1 MKKLQLKKPD
11 IKGKIR
17 KIKNL
22 KKEDVIAYWKGRHER
37 RERILEARRNS
48 AFAKKMQPVYAFMNR
63 FSLIFHALLACII
76 NFVIEAISRHSVVA
90 AWDYMTG
97 TPLVFLYNAFM
108 IFVTFSI
115 VYLFKRRIFVR
126 MIIGAIWVILGIANG
141 YILLKRVTPFNAQDL
156 KIAGDGI
163 ALINNYCNGFEVVV
177 IAVGAVALLIW
188 LISMWRRGGQY
199 AGKIHHI
206 AALIG
211 IIVCG
216 VLYTFVTNIAID
228 KRVVSTYFGNIAFA
242 YEDYGLPYCFSA
254 SLFNTG
260 ISEPNGYT
268 KKAMAKIDKDGE
280 LNQTA
285 TSRSSDELPNIIVV
299 QLESYFDVANA
310 EFFTT
315 SEDACPNLH
324 NLYQNYSNGYFK
336 VPSVGAGT
344 ANTEFEV
351 LTGMNLRYFGPGE
364 YPYKT
369 YSKKHPTESAAT
381 ALASLGYGTH
391 ALHDNTGNFYSR
403 ANVFNNMGFDT
414 FTSKEFMNVLQTTE
428 NGWAK
433 DEILTHHIMEAM
445 DTTKQEDFVFTVSVQ
460 GHGNYPE
467 TQVIENP
474 KIKVEG
480 IEDEALKNK
489 WEYYVNQVY
498 EMDQFV
504 GDLIK
509 AVEERNE
516 PSVVVFYGDHLP
528 TMGLKAEDLKSRYL
542 YNTNYVIW
550 DNIGLQ
556 KDDKNIPAY
565 QLMSEVLNRLDIHSG
580 TVFNYH
586 QQRKGTKNYLSDL
599 ELLQYDILYGKQY
612 VYNGKAPITEG
623 HMVMGIRNVSLSSI
637 VPQLNSGYSLYGENF
652 TKYSRVYVNGEKLD
666 VKAPIDAMHQG
677 MAYCP
682 EDRKVEGIIADLSVR
697 ENMILA
703 LQAKRGMFKLMSR
716 KEQEELTDKYI
727 KMLQVKTASR
737 ETPIKSL
744 SGGNQ
749 QKVILGRWLMTEPDF
764 LILDEPTRGIDVGT
778 KTEIQKLVVKLANEG
793 MSVVFISSEVEEM
806 LRTVTHMGILRDG
819 EKVGELEESE
829 LSQENVMKAIA
840 GGDK

>member
-97 TPLVFLYNAFM
+97 TPMVFLYNAFM

-381 ALASLGYGTH
+381 ALAALGYGTH
-391 ALHDNTGNFYSR
+391 ALHDNAGNFYSR

-509 AVEERNE
+509 AEEERNE

-652 TKYSRVYVNGEKLD
+652 TKYSRVYVNGEKQKSSFLNNTRINLSETELKDGD
-666 VKAPIDAMHQG
+666 VIQVGQVGSSDTIFRMSDKYTYQNG
-677 MAYCP
+677 QLV
-682 EDRKVEGIIADLSVR
+682 KQEGTA
-697 ENMILA
+697 
-703 LQAKRGMFKLMSR
+703 
-716 KEQEELTDKYI
+716 TDK
-727 KMLQVKTASR
+727 S
-737 ETPIKSL
+737 KSWVD
-744 SGGNQ
+744 Q
-749 QKVILGRWLMTEPDF
+749 DY
-764 LILDEPTRGIDVGT
+764 DV
-778 KTEIQKLVVKLANEG
+778 N
-793 MSVVFISSEVEEM
+793 
-806 LRTVTHMGILRDG
+806 
-819 EKVGELEESE
+819 
-829 LSQENVMKAIA
+829 
-840 GGDK
+840 

>member
-126 MIIGAIWVILGIANG
+126 MIIGAVWVILGIANG

-433 DEILTHHIMEAM
+433 DEILTQHIMEAM
-445 DTTKQEDFVFTVSVQ
+445 NTTKQEDFVFTVSVQ

-652 TKYSRVYVNGEKLD
+652 TKYSRVYVNGEKQKSSFLNNTRINLSETELKDGD
-666 VKAPIDAMHQG
+666 VIQVGQVGSSDTIFRMSDKYTYQNG
-677 MAYCP
+677 QLV
-682 EDRKVEGIIADLSVR
+682 KQEGTA
-697 ENMILA
+697 
-703 LQAKRGMFKLMSR
+703 
-716 KEQEELTDKYI
+716 TDK
-727 KMLQVKTASR
+727 S
-737 ETPIKSL
+737 KSWVD
-744 SGGNQ
+744 Q
-749 QKVILGRWLMTEPDF
+749 DY
-764 LILDEPTRGIDVGT
+764 DV
-778 KTEIQKLVVKLANEG
+778 N
-793 MSVVFISSEVEEM
+793 
-806 LRTVTHMGILRDG
+806 
-819 EKVGELEESE
+819 
-829 LSQENVMKAIA
+829 
-840 GGDK
+840 

>member
-177 IAVGAVALLIW
+177 IAVGAVAL
-188 LISMWRRGGQY
+188 
-199 AGKIHHI
+199 
-206 AALIG
+206 LIG

-652 TKYSRVYVNGEKLD
+652 TKYSRVYVNGEKQKSSFLNNTRINLSETELKDGD
-666 VKAPIDAMHQG
+666 VIQVGQVGSSDTIFRMSDKYTYQNG
-677 MAYCP
+677 QLV
-682 EDRKVEGIIADLSVR
+682 KQEGTA
-697 ENMILA
+697 
-703 LQAKRGMFKLMSR
+703 
-716 KEQEELTDKYI
+716 TDK
-727 KMLQVKTASR
+727 S
-737 ETPIKSL
+737 KSWVD
-744 SGGNQ
+744 Q
-749 QKVILGRWLMTEPDF
+749 DY
-764 LILDEPTRGIDVGT
+764 DV
-778 KTEIQKLVVKLANEG
+778 N
-793 MSVVFISSEVEEM
+793 
-806 LRTVTHMGILRDG
+806 
-819 EKVGELEESE
+819 
-829 LSQENVMKAIA
+829 
-840 GGDK
+840 

>member
-126 MIIGAIWVILGIANG
+126 MIIGAIWMILGIANG

-285 TSRSSDELPNIIVV
+285 ASRSSDELPNIIVV

-433 DEILTHHIMEAM
+433 DEILTQHIMEAM

-556 KDDKNIPAY
+556 KHDKNIPAY

-652 TKYSRVYVNGEKLD
+652 TKYSRVYVNGEKQKSSFLNNTRINLSETELKDGD
-666 VKAPIDAMHQG
+666 VIQVGQVGSSDTIFRMSDKYTYQNG
-677 MAYCP
+677 QLV
-682 EDRKVEGIIADLSVR
+682 KQEGTA
-697 ENMILA
+697 
-703 LQAKRGMFKLMSR
+703 
-716 KEQEELTDKYI
+716 TDK
-727 KMLQVKTASR
+727 S
-737 ETPIKSL
+737 KSWVD
-744 SGGNQ
+744 Q
-749 QKVILGRWLMTEPDF
+749 DY
-764 LILDEPTRGIDVGT
+764 DV
-778 KTEIQKLVVKLANEG
+778 N
-793 MSVVFISSEVEEM
+793 
-806 LRTVTHMGILRDG
+806 
-819 EKVGELEESE
+819 
-829 LSQENVMKAIA
+829 
-840 GGDK
+840 

>member
-556 KDDKNIPAY
+556 KHDKNIPAY

-623 HMVMGIRNVSLSSI
+623 HMVMGIRNVLLSSI

-652 TKYSRVYVNGEKLD
+652 TKYSRVYVNGEKQKSSFLNNTRINLSETELKDGD
-666 VKAPIDAMHQG
+666 VIQVGQVGSSDTIFRMSDKYTYQNG
-677 MAYCP
+677 QLV
-682 EDRKVEGIIADLSVR
+682 KQEGTA
-697 ENMILA
+697 
-703 LQAKRGMFKLMSR
+703 
-716 KEQEELTDKYI
+716 TDK
-727 KMLQVKTASR
+727 S
-737 ETPIKSL
+737 KSWVD
-744 SGGNQ
+744 Q
-749 QKVILGRWLMTEPDF
+749 DY
-764 LILDEPTRGIDVGT
+764 DV
-778 KTEIQKLVVKLANEG
+778 N
-793 MSVVFISSEVEEM
+793 
-806 LRTVTHMGILRDG
+806 
-819 EKVGELEESE
+819 
-829 LSQENVMKAIA
+829 
-840 GGDK
+840 

>member
-97 TPLVFLYNAFM
+97 TPMVFLYNAFM

-285 TSRSSDELPNIIVV
+285 TSRSSDELPNTIVV

-556 KDDKNIPAY
+556 KHDKNIPAY

-652 TKYSRVYVNGEKLD
+652 TKYSRVYVNGEKQKSSFLNNTRINLSETELKDGD
-666 VKAPIDAMHQG
+666 VIQVGQVGSSDTIFRMSDKYTYQNG
-677 MAYCP
+677 QLV
-682 EDRKVEGIIADLSVR
+682 KQEGTA
-697 ENMILA
+697 
-703 LQAKRGMFKLMSR
+703 
-716 KEQEELTDKYI
+716 TDK
-727 KMLQVKTASR
+727 S
-737 ETPIKSL
+737 KSWVD
-744 SGGNQ
+744 Q
-749 QKVILGRWLMTEPDF
+749 DY
-764 LILDEPTRGIDVGT
+764 DV
-778 KTEIQKLVVKLANEG
+778 N
-793 MSVVFISSEVEEM
+793 
-806 LRTVTHMGILRDG
+806 
-819 EKVGELEESE
+819 
-829 LSQENVMKAIA
+829 
-840 GGDK
+840 

>member
-22 KKEDVIAYWKGRHER
+22 KKEDVIVYWKGRHER

-285 TSRSSDELPNIIVV
+285 ASRSSDELPNIIVV

-556 KDDKNIPAY
+556 KHDKNIPAY

-652 TKYSRVYVNGEKLD
+652 TKYSRVYVNGEKQKSSFLNNTRINLSETELKDGD
-666 VKAPIDAMHQG
+666 VIQVGQVGSSDTIFRMSDKYTYQNG
-677 MAYCP
+677 QLV
-682 EDRKVEGIIADLSVR
+682 KQEGTA
-697 ENMILA
+697 
-703 LQAKRGMFKLMSR
+703 
-716 KEQEELTDKYI
+716 TDK
-727 KMLQVKTASR
+727 S
-737 ETPIKSL
+737 KSWVD
-744 SGGNQ
+744 Q
-749 QKVILGRWLMTEPDF
+749 DY
-764 LILDEPTRGIDVGT
+764 DV
-778 KTEIQKLVVKLANEG
+778 N
-793 MSVVFISSEVEEM
+793 
-806 LRTVTHMGILRDG
+806 
-819 EKVGELEESE
+819 
-829 LSQENVMKAIA
+829 
-840 GGDK
+840 

>member
-315 SEDACPNLH
+315 SEDVCPNLH

-428 NGWAK
+428 TGWAK
-433 DEILTHHIMEAM
+433 DEILTQHIMEAM

-652 TKYSRVYVNGEKLD
+652 TKYSRVYVNGEKQKSSFLNNTRINLSETELKDGD
-666 VKAPIDAMHQG
+666 VIQVGQVGSSDTIFRMSDKYTYQNG
-677 MAYCP
+677 QLV
-682 EDRKVEGIIADLSVR
+682 KQEGTA
-697 ENMILA
+697 
-703 LQAKRGMFKLMSR
+703 
-716 KEQEELTDKYI
+716 TDK
-727 KMLQVKTASR
+727 S
-737 ETPIKSL
+737 KSWVD
-744 SGGNQ
+744 Q
-749 QKVILGRWLMTEPDF
+749 DY
-764 LILDEPTRGIDVGT
+764 DV
-778 KTEIQKLVVKLANEG
+778 N
-793 MSVVFISSEVEEM
+793 
-806 LRTVTHMGILRDG
+806 
-819 EKVGELEESE
+819 
-829 LSQENVMKAIA
+829 
-840 GGDK
+840 

>member
-97 TPLVFLYNAFM
+97 TPMVFLYNAFM

-556 KDDKNIPAY
+556 KHDKNIPAY

-652 TKYSRVYVNGEKLD
+652 TKYSCVYVNGEKQKSSFLNNTRINLSETELKDGD
-666 VKAPIDAMHQG
+666 VIQVGQVGSSDTIFRMSDKYTYQNG
-677 MAYCP
+677 QLV
-682 EDRKVEGIIADLSVR
+682 KQEGTA
-697 ENMILA
+697 
-703 LQAKRGMFKLMSR
+703 
-716 KEQEELTDKYI
+716 TDK
-727 KMLQVKTASR
+727 S
-737 ETPIKSL
+737 KSWVD
-744 SGGNQ
+744 Q
-749 QKVILGRWLMTEPDF
+749 DY
-764 LILDEPTRGIDVGT
+764 DV
-778 KTEIQKLVVKLANEG
+778 N
-793 MSVVFISSEVEEM
+793 
-806 LRTVTHMGILRDG
+806 
-819 EKVGELEESE
+819 
-829 LSQENVMKAIA
+829 
-840 GGDK
+840 

>member
-285 TSRSSDELPNIIVV
+285 ASRSSDELPNIIVV

-381 ALASLGYGTH
+381 ALAALGYGTH

-433 DEILTHHIMEAM
+433 DEILTQHIMEAM

-474 KIKVEG
+474 KIQVEG

-652 TKYSRVYVNGEKLD
+652 TKYSRVYVNGEKQKSSFLNNTRINLSETELKDGD
-666 VKAPIDAMHQG
+666 VIQVGQVGSSDTIFRMSDKYTYQNG
-677 MAYCP
+677 QLV
-682 EDRKVEGIIADLSVR
+682 KQEGTA
-697 ENMILA
+697 
-703 LQAKRGMFKLMSR
+703 
-716 KEQEELTDKYI
+716 TDK
-727 KMLQVKTASR
+727 S
-737 ETPIKSL
+737 KSWVD
-744 SGGNQ
+744 Q
-749 QKVILGRWLMTEPDF
+749 DY
-764 LILDEPTRGIDVGT
+764 DV
-778 KTEIQKLVVKLANEG
+778 N
-793 MSVVFISSEVEEM
+793 
-806 LRTVTHMGILRDG
+806 
-819 EKVGELEESE
+819 
-829 LSQENVMKAIA
+829 
-840 GGDK
+840 

>member
-163 ALINNYCNGFEVVV
+163 AMINNYCNGFEVVV

-652 TKYSRVYVNGEKLD
+652 TKYSRVYVNGEKQKSSFLNNTRINLSETELKDGD
-666 VKAPIDAMHQG
+666 VIQVGQVGSSDTIFRMSDKYTYQNG
-677 MAYCP
+677 QLV
-682 EDRKVEGIIADLSVR
+682 KQEGTA
-697 ENMILA
+697 
-703 LQAKRGMFKLMSR
+703 
-716 KEQEELTDKYI
+716 TDK
-727 KMLQVKTASR
+727 S
-737 ETPIKSL
+737 KSWVD
-744 SGGNQ
+744 Q
-749 QKVILGRWLMTEPDF
+749 DY
-764 LILDEPTRGIDVGT
+764 DV
-778 KTEIQKLVVKLANEG
+778 N
-793 MSVVFISSEVEEM
+793 
-806 LRTVTHMGILRDG
+806 
-819 EKVGELEESE
+819 
-829 LSQENVMKAIA
+829 
-840 GGDK
+840 

>member
-126 MIIGAIWVILGIANG
+126 MIISAIWVILGIANG

-280 LNQTA
+280 LNQMA

-433 DEILTHHIMEAM
+433 DEILTQHIMEAM

-556 KDDKNIPAY
+556 KHDKNIPAY

-652 TKYSRVYVNGEKLD
+652 TKYSRVYVNGEKQKSSFLNNTRINLSETELKDGD
-666 VKAPIDAMHQG
+666 VIQVGQVGSSDTIFRMSDKYTYQNG
-677 MAYCP
+677 QLV
-682 EDRKVEGIIADLSVR
+682 KQEGTA
-697 ENMILA
+697 
-703 LQAKRGMFKLMSR
+703 
-716 KEQEELTDKYI
+716 TDK
-727 KMLQVKTASR
+727 S
-737 ETPIKSL
+737 KSWVD
-744 SGGNQ
+744 Q
-749 QKVILGRWLMTEPDF
+749 DY
-764 LILDEPTRGIDVGT
+764 DV
-778 KTEIQKLVVKLANEG
+778 N
-793 MSVVFISSEVEEM
+793 
-806 LRTVTHMGILRDG
+806 
-819 EKVGELEESE
+819 
-829 LSQENVMKAIA
+829 
-840 GGDK
+840 

>member
-97 TPLVFLYNAFM
+97 TPMVFLYNAFM

-467 TQVIENP
+467 TQVIGNP

-556 KDDKNIPAY
+556 KHDKNIPAY

-652 TKYSRVYVNGEKLD
+652 TKYSRVYVNGEKQKSSFLNNTRINLSETELKDGD
-666 VKAPIDAMHQG
+666 VIQVGQVGSSDTIFRMSDKYTYQNG
-677 MAYCP
+677 QLV
-682 EDRKVEGIIADLSVR
+682 KQEGTA
-697 ENMILA
+697 
-703 LQAKRGMFKLMSR
+703 
-716 KEQEELTDKYI
+716 TDK
-727 KMLQVKTASR
+727 S
-737 ETPIKSL
+737 KSWVD
-744 SGGNQ
+744 Q
-749 QKVILGRWLMTEPDF
+749 DY
-764 LILDEPTRGIDVGT
+764 DV
-778 KTEIQKLVVKLANEG
+778 N
-793 MSVVFISSEVEEM
+793 
-806 LRTVTHMGILRDG
+806 
-819 EKVGELEESE
+819 
-829 LSQENVMKAIA
+829 
-840 GGDK
+840 

>member
-97 TPLVFLYNAFM
+97 IPLVFLYNAFM

-556 KDDKNIPAY
+556 KHDKNIPAY

-652 TKYSRVYVNGEKLD
+652 TKYSRVYVNGEKQKSSFLNNTRINLSETELKDGD
-666 VKAPIDAMHQG
+666 VIQVGQVGSSDTIFRMSDKYTYQNG
-677 MAYCP
+677 QLV
-682 EDRKVEGIIADLSVR
+682 KQEGTA
-697 ENMILA
+697 
-703 LQAKRGMFKLMSR
+703 
-716 KEQEELTDKYI
+716 TDK
-727 KMLQVKTASR
+727 S
-737 ETPIKSL
+737 KSWVD
-744 SGGNQ
+744 Q
-749 QKVILGRWLMTEPDF
+749 DY
-764 LILDEPTRGIDVGT
+764 DV
-778 KTEIQKLVVKLANEG
+778 N
-793 MSVVFISSEVEEM
+793 
-806 LRTVTHMGILRDG
+806 
-819 EKVGELEESE
+819 
-829 LSQENVMKAIA
+829 
-840 GGDK
+840 

>member
-433 DEILTHHIMEAM
+433 DEILTQHIMEAM

-599 ELLQYDILYGKQY
+599 ELLQYYILYGKQY

-652 TKYSRVYVNGEKLD
+652 TKYSRVYVNGEKQKSSFLNNTRINLSETELKDGD
-666 VKAPIDAMHQG
+666 VIQVGQVGSSDTIFRMSDKYTYQNG
-677 MAYCP
+677 QLV
-682 EDRKVEGIIADLSVR
+682 KQEGTA
-697 ENMILA
+697 
-703 LQAKRGMFKLMSR
+703 
-716 KEQEELTDKYI
+716 TDK
-727 KMLQVKTASR
+727 S
-737 ETPIKSL
+737 KSWVD
-744 SGGNQ
+744 Q
-749 QKVILGRWLMTEPDF
+749 DY
-764 LILDEPTRGIDVGT
+764 DV
-778 KTEIQKLVVKLANEG
+778 N
-793 MSVVFISSEVEEM
+793 
-806 LRTVTHMGILRDG
+806 
-819 EKVGELEESE
+819 
-829 LSQENVMKAIA
+829 
-840 GGDK
+840 

>member
-428 NGWAK
+428 NGWVK

-652 TKYSRVYVNGEKLD
+652 TKYSRVYVNGEKQKSSFLNNTRINLSETELKDGD
-666 VKAPIDAMHQG
+666 VIQVGQVGSSDTIFRMSDKYTYQNG
-677 MAYCP
+677 QLV
-682 EDRKVEGIIADLSVR
+682 KQEGTA
-697 ENMILA
+697 
-703 LQAKRGMFKLMSR
+703 
-716 KEQEELTDKYI
+716 TDK
-727 KMLQVKTASR
+727 S
-737 ETPIKSL
+737 KSWVD
-744 SGGNQ
+744 Q
-749 QKVILGRWLMTEPDF
+749 DY
-764 LILDEPTRGIDVGT
+764 DV
-778 KTEIQKLVVKLANEG
+778 N
-793 MSVVFISSEVEEM
+793 
-806 LRTVTHMGILRDG
+806 
-819 EKVGELEESE
+819 
-829 LSQENVMKAIA
+829 
-840 GGDK
+840 

>member
-97 TPLVFLYNAFM
+97 TPMVFLYNAFM

-206 AALIG
+206 AALSG

-285 TSRSSDELPNIIVV
+285 TSRSSDKLPNIIVV

-433 DEILTHHIMEAM
+433 DEILTQHIMEAM

-652 TKYSRVYVNGEKLD
+652 TKYSRVYVNGEKQKSSFLNNTRINLSETELKDGD
-666 VKAPIDAMHQG
+666 VIQVGQVGSSDTIFRMSDKYTYQNG
-677 MAYCP
+677 QLV
-682 EDRKVEGIIADLSVR
+682 KQEGTA
-697 ENMILA
+697 
-703 LQAKRGMFKLMSR
+703 
-716 KEQEELTDKYI
+716 TDK
-727 KMLQVKTASR
+727 S
-737 ETPIKSL
+737 KSWVD
-744 SGGNQ
+744 Q
-749 QKVILGRWLMTEPDF
+749 DY
-764 LILDEPTRGIDVGT
+764 DV
-778 KTEIQKLVVKLANEG
+778 N
-793 MSVVFISSEVEEM
+793 
-806 LRTVTHMGILRDG
+806 
-819 EKVGELEESE
+819 
-829 LSQENVMKAIA
+829 
-840 GGDK
+840 

>member
-90 AWDYMTG
+90 AWDYMTE
-97 TPLVFLYNAFM
+97 TPMVFLYNAFM

-556 KDDKNIPAY
+556 KHDKNIPAY

-652 TKYSRVYVNGEKLD
+652 TKYSRVYVNGEKQKSSFLNNTRINLSETELKDGD
-666 VKAPIDAMHQG
+666 VIQVGQVGSSDTIFRMSDKYTYQNG
-677 MAYCP
+677 QLV
-682 EDRKVEGIIADLSVR
+682 KQEGTA
-697 ENMILA
+697 
-703 LQAKRGMFKLMSR
+703 
-716 KEQEELTDKYI
+716 TDK
-727 KMLQVKTASR
+727 S
-737 ETPIKSL
+737 KSWVD
-744 SGGNQ
+744 Q
-749 QKVILGRWLMTEPDF
+749 DY
-764 LILDEPTRGIDVGT
+764 DV
-778 KTEIQKLVVKLANEG
+778 N
-793 MSVVFISSEVEEM
+793 
-806 LRTVTHMGILRDG
+806 
-819 EKVGELEESE
+819 
-829 LSQENVMKAIA
+829 
-840 GGDK
+840 

>member
-97 TPLVFLYNAFM
+97 TPMVFLYNAFM

-188 LISMWRRGGQY
+188 LISIWRRGGQY

-556 KDDKNIPAY
+556 KHDKNIPAY

-652 TKYSRVYVNGEKLD
+652 TKYSRVYVNGEKQKSSFLNNTRINLSETELKDGD
-666 VKAPIDAMHQG
+666 VIQVGQVGSSDTIFRMSDKYTYQNG
-677 MAYCP
+677 QLV
-682 EDRKVEGIIADLSVR
+682 KQEGTA
-697 ENMILA
+697 
-703 LQAKRGMFKLMSR
+703 
-716 KEQEELTDKYI
+716 TDK
-727 KMLQVKTASR
+727 S
-737 ETPIKSL
+737 KSWVD
-744 SGGNQ
+744 Q
-749 QKVILGRWLMTEPDF
+749 DY
-764 LILDEPTRGIDVGT
+764 DV
-778 KTEIQKLVVKLANEG
+778 N
-793 MSVVFISSEVEEM
+793 
-806 LRTVTHMGILRDG
+806 
-819 EKVGELEESE
+819 
-829 LSQENVMKAIA
+829 
-840 GGDK
+840 

>member
-22 KKEDVIAYWKGRHER
+22 KKEDVIVYWKGRHER

-97 TPLVFLYNAFM
+97 TPMVFLYNAFM

-652 TKYSRVYVNGEKLD
+652 TKYSRVYVNGEKQKSSFLNNTRINLSETELKDGD
-666 VKAPIDAMHQG
+666 VIQVGQVGSSDTIFRMSDKYTYQNG
-677 MAYCP
+677 QLV
-682 EDRKVEGIIADLSVR
+682 KQEGTA
-697 ENMILA
+697 
-703 LQAKRGMFKLMSR
+703 
-716 KEQEELTDKYI
+716 TDK
-727 KMLQVKTASR
+727 S
-737 ETPIKSL
+737 KSWVD
-744 SGGNQ
+744 Q
-749 QKVILGRWLMTEPDF
+749 DY
-764 LILDEPTRGIDVGT
+764 DV
-778 KTEIQKLVVKLANEG
+778 N
-793 MSVVFISSEVEEM
+793 
-806 LRTVTHMGILRDG
+806 
-819 EKVGELEESE
+819 
-829 LSQENVMKAIA
+829 
-840 GGDK
+840 

>member
-97 TPLVFLYNAFM
+97 TPMVFLYNAFM

-285 TSRSSDELPNIIVV
+285 ASRSSNELPNIIVV

-556 KDDKNIPAY
+556 KHDKNIPAY

-652 TKYSRVYVNGEKLD
+652 TKYSRVYVNGEKQKSSFLNNTRINLSETELKDGD
-666 VKAPIDAMHQG
+666 VIQVGQVGSSDTIFRMSDKYTYQNG
-677 MAYCP
+677 QLV
-682 EDRKVEGIIADLSVR
+682 KQEGTA
-697 ENMILA
+697 
-703 LQAKRGMFKLMSR
+703 
-716 KEQEELTDKYI
+716 TDK
-727 KMLQVKTASR
+727 S
-737 ETPIKSL
+737 KSWVD
-744 SGGNQ
+744 Q
-749 QKVILGRWLMTEPDF
+749 DY
-764 LILDEPTRGIDVGT
+764 DV
-778 KTEIQKLVVKLANEG
+778 N
-793 MSVVFISSEVEEM
+793 
-806 LRTVTHMGILRDG
+806 
-819 EKVGELEESE
+819 
-829 LSQENVMKAIA
+829 
-840 GGDK
+840 

>member
-97 TPLVFLYNAFM
+97 TPMVFLYNAFM

-285 TSRSSDELPNIIVV
+285 ASRSSDVLPNIIVV
-299 QLESYFDVANA
+299 QLESYFVVANA
-310 EFFTT
+310 EYFTT

-556 KDDKNIPAY
+556 KQDKNIPAY

-652 TKYSRVYVNGEKLD
+652 TKYSRVYVNGEKQKSSFLNNTRINLSETELKDGD
-666 VKAPIDAMHQG
+666 VIQVGQVGSSDTIFRMSDKYTYQNG
-677 MAYCP
+677 QLV
-682 EDRKVEGIIADLSVR
+682 KQEGTA
-697 ENMILA
+697 
-703 LQAKRGMFKLMSR
+703 
-716 KEQEELTDKYI
+716 TDK
-727 KMLQVKTASR
+727 S
-737 ETPIKSL
+737 KSWVD
-744 SGGNQ
+744 Q
-749 QKVILGRWLMTEPDF
+749 DY
-764 LILDEPTRGIDVGT
+764 DV
-778 KTEIQKLVVKLANEG
+778 N
-793 MSVVFISSEVEEM
+793 
-806 LRTVTHMGILRDG
+806 
-819 EKVGELEESE
+819 
-829 LSQENVMKAIA
+829 
-840 GGDK
+840 

>member
-433 DEILTHHIMEAM
+433 DGILTQQLMEAM

-565 QLMSEVLNRLDIHSG
+565 QLMSEVLNRLDIHCG

-652 TKYSRVYVNGEKLD
+652 TKYSRVYVNGEKQKSSFLNNTRINLSETELKDGD
-666 VKAPIDAMHQG
+666 VIQVGQVGSSDTIFRMSDKYTYQNG
-677 MAYCP
+677 QLV
-682 EDRKVEGIIADLSVR
+682 KQEGTA
-697 ENMILA
+697 
-703 LQAKRGMFKLMSR
+703 
-716 KEQEELTDKYI
+716 TDK
-727 KMLQVKTASR
+727 S
-737 ETPIKSL
+737 KSWVD
-744 SGGNQ
+744 Q
-749 QKVILGRWLMTEPDF
+749 DY
-764 LILDEPTRGIDVGT
+764 DV
-778 KTEIQKLVVKLANEG
+778 N
-793 MSVVFISSEVEEM
+793 
-806 LRTVTHMGILRDG
+806 
-819 EKVGELEESE
+819 
-829 LSQENVMKAIA
+829 
-840 GGDK
+840 

>member
-97 TPLVFLYNAFM
+97 TPMVFLYNAFM

-285 TSRSSDELPNIIVV
+285 ASRSSDELPNIIVV

-433 DEILTHHIMEAM
+433 DEILTQHIMEAM

-652 TKYSRVYVNGEKLD
+652 TKYSRVYVNGEKQKSSFLNNTRINLSETELKDGD
-666 VKAPIDAMHQG
+666 VIQVGQVGSSDTIFRMSDKYTYQNG
-677 MAYCP
+677 QLV
-682 EDRKVEGIIADLSVR
+682 KQEGTS
-697 ENMILA
+697 
-703 LQAKRGMFKLMSR
+703 
-716 KEQEELTDKYI
+716 TDK
-727 KMLQVKTASR
+727 S
-737 ETPIKSL
+737 KSWVD
-744 SGGNQ
+744 Q
-749 QKVILGRWLMTEPDF
+749 DY
-764 LILDEPTRGIDVGT
+764 DV
-778 KTEIQKLVVKLANEG
+778 N
-793 MSVVFISSEVEEM
+793 
-806 LRTVTHMGILRDG
+806 
-819 EKVGELEESE
+819 
-829 LSQENVMKAIA
+829 
-840 GGDK
+840 

>member
-126 MIIGAIWVILGIANG
+126 IIIGAIWVILGIANG

-285 TSRSSDELPNIIVV
+285 ASRSSDELPNIIVV

-414 FTSKEFMNVLQTTE
+414 FTSKEFINVLQTTE

-433 DEILTHHIMEAM
+433 DEILTQHIMEAM

-652 TKYSRVYVNGEKLD
+652 TKYSRVYVNGEKQKSSFLNNTRINLSETELKDGD
-666 VKAPIDAMHQG
+666 VIQVGQVGSSDTIFRMSDKYTYQNG
-677 MAYCP
+677 QLV
-682 EDRKVEGIIADLSVR
+682 KQEGTA
-697 ENMILA
+697 
-703 LQAKRGMFKLMSR
+703 
-716 KEQEELTDKYI
+716 TDK
-727 KMLQVKTASR
+727 S
-737 ETPIKSL
+737 KSWVD
-744 SGGNQ
+744 Q
-749 QKVILGRWLMTEPDF
+749 DY
-764 LILDEPTRGIDVGT
+764 DV
-778 KTEIQKLVVKLANEG
+778 N
-793 MSVVFISSEVEEM
+793 
-806 LRTVTHMGILRDG
+806 
-819 EKVGELEESE
+819 
-829 LSQENVMKAIA
+829 
-840 GGDK
+840 

>member
-97 TPLVFLYNAFM
+97 TPMVFLYNAFM

-556 KDDKNIPAY
+556 KHDKNIPAY

-652 TKYSRVYVNGEKLD
+652 TKYSRVYVNGEKQKSSFLNNTRINLSETELKDGDVIQVGQVGSSDTIFRMSDKYTYQNGQLVKQEGTATDKDKSWVDQEYD
-666 VKAPIDAMHQG
+666 VK
-677 MAYCP
+677 
-682 EDRKVEGIIADLSVR
+682 
-697 ENMILA
+697 
-703 LQAKRGMFKLMSR
+703 
-716 KEQEELTDKYI
+716 
-727 KMLQVKTASR
+727 
-737 ETPIKSL
+737 
-744 SGGNQ
+744 
-749 QKVILGRWLMTEPDF
+749 
-764 LILDEPTRGIDVGT
+764 
-778 KTEIQKLVVKLANEG
+778 
-793 MSVVFISSEVEEM
+793 
-806 LRTVTHMGILRDG
+806 
-819 EKVGELEESE
+819 
-829 LSQENVMKAIA
+829 
-840 GGDK
+840 

>member
-97 TPLVFLYNAFM
+97 TPMVFLYNAFM

-206 AALIG
+206 VALIG

-445 DTTKQEDFVFTVSVQ
+445 DTTKQEDFVFTVSIQ

-556 KDDKNIPAY
+556 KQDKNIPAY

-652 TKYSRVYVNGEKLD
+652 TKYSRVYVNGEKQKSSFLNNTRINLSETELKDGD
-666 VKAPIDAMHQG
+666 VIQVGQVGSSDTIFRMSDKYTYQNG
-677 MAYCP
+677 QLV
-682 EDRKVEGIIADLSVR
+682 KQEGTA
-697 ENMILA
+697 
-703 LQAKRGMFKLMSR
+703 
-716 KEQEELTDKYI
+716 TDK
-727 KMLQVKTASR
+727 S
-737 ETPIKSL
+737 KSWVD
-744 SGGNQ
+744 Q
-749 QKVILGRWLMTEPDF
+749 DY
-764 LILDEPTRGIDVGT
+764 DV
-778 KTEIQKLVVKLANEG
+778 N
-793 MSVVFISSEVEEM
+793 
-806 LRTVTHMGILRDG
+806 
-819 EKVGELEESE
+819 
-829 LSQENVMKAIA
+829 
-840 GGDK
+840 

>member
-1 MKKLQLKKPD
+1 MKKIHIRKPD
-11 IKGKIR
+11 IKGLSVKVR
-17 KIKNL
+17 NL
-22 KKEDVIAYWKGRHER
+22 KFKDIKEHYKARKER
-37 RERILEARRNS
+37 RQKILEERRNS
-48 AFAKKMQPVYAFMNR
+48 KFAKKMQPVYKWMNR
-63 FSLIFHALLACII
+63 LSLPLQYLLACVI
-76 NFVIEAISRHSVVA
+76 NFFIEVISRHSLFQ
-90 AWDYMTG
+90 AWNYMTG
-97 TPLVFLYNAFM
+97 TPLVFLFNAFLIFASLM
-108 IFVTFSI
+108 IL
-115 VYLFKRRIFVR
+115 YLFKRRVFVR
-126 MIIGAIWVILGIANG
+126 ILLSVFWLFLGTCNG
-141 YILLKRVTPFNAQDL
+141 YLLLKRVTPFNAQDL
-156 KIAGDGI
+156 KVLSDALELTSNYFNAFEIVMLSVGI
-163 ALINNYCNGFEVVV
+163 VAV
-177 IAVGAVALLIW
+177 ILWI
-188 LISMWRRGGQY
+188 ISMWRRGGQY
-199 AGKIHHI
+199 TGKMHRLLAVAGI
-206 AALIG
+206 AAG
-211 IIVCG
+211 IMG
-216 VLYTFVTNIAID
+216 YMGLTNVAIEN
-228 KRVVSTYFGNIAFA
+228 RVISNYFGNIAFA
-242 YEDYGLPYCFSA
+242 YEDSGFPYCFAA

-260 ISEPNGYT
+260 INQPSSYSEETMKEISN
-268 KKAMAKIDKDGE
+268 DGA
-280 LNQTA
+280 LT
-285 TSRSSDELPNIIVV
+285 TSETSLPSEERPNIIFV
-299 QLESYFDVANA
+299 QLESYFDPTEV
-310 EFFTT
+310 EWLRF
-315 SEDACPNLH
+315 SEDPIPNLRK
-324 NLYQNYSNGYFK
+324 LYKEYSSGYFK

-556 KDDKNIPAY
+556 KHDKNIPAY

-652 TKYSRVYVNGEKLD
+652 TKYSRVYVNGEKQKSSFLNNTRINLSETELKDGD
-666 VKAPIDAMHQG
+666 VIQVGQVGSSDTIFRMSDKYTYQNG
-677 MAYCP
+677 QLV
-682 EDRKVEGIIADLSVR
+682 KQEGTA
-697 ENMILA
+697 
-703 LQAKRGMFKLMSR
+703 
-716 KEQEELTDKYI
+716 TDK
-727 KMLQVKTASR
+727 S
-737 ETPIKSL
+737 KSWVD
-744 SGGNQ
+744 Q
-749 QKVILGRWLMTEPDF
+749 DY
-764 LILDEPTRGIDVGT
+764 DV
-778 KTEIQKLVVKLANEG
+778 N
-793 MSVVFISSEVEEM
+793 
-806 LRTVTHMGILRDG
+806 
-819 EKVGELEESE
+819 
-829 LSQENVMKAIA
+829 
-840 GGDK
+840 

>member
-433 DEILTHHIMEAM
+433 DEIMTQHIMEAM

-652 TKYSRVYVNGEKLD
+652 TKYSRVYVNGEKQKSSFLNNTRINLSETELKDGD
-666 VKAPIDAMHQG
+666 VIQVGQVGSSDTIFRMSDKYTYQNG
-677 MAYCP
+677 QLV
-682 EDRKVEGIIADLSVR
+682 KQEGTA
-697 ENMILA
+697 
-703 LQAKRGMFKLMSR
+703 
-716 KEQEELTDKYI
+716 TDK
-727 KMLQVKTASR
+727 S
-737 ETPIKSL
+737 KSWVD
-744 SGGNQ
+744 Q
-749 QKVILGRWLMTEPDF
+749 DY
-764 LILDEPTRGIDVGT
+764 DV
-778 KTEIQKLVVKLANEG
+778 N
-793 MSVVFISSEVEEM
+793 
-806 LRTVTHMGILRDG
+806 
-819 EKVGELEESE
+819 
-829 LSQENVMKAIA
+829 
-840 GGDK
+840 

>member
-63 FSLIFHALLACII
+63 FSLVFHALLACII

-97 TPLVFLYNAFM
+97 TPMVFLYNAFM

-280 LNQTA
+280 LKQTA
-285 TSRSSDELPNIIVV
+285 ASRSSNELPNIIVV

-433 DEILTHHIMEAM
+433 DEILTQHIMEAM

-652 TKYSRVYVNGEKLD
+652 TKYSRVYVNGEKQKSSFLNNTRINLSETELKDGD
-666 VKAPIDAMHQG
+666 VIQVGQVGSSDTIFRMSDKYTYQNG
-677 MAYCP
+677 QLV
-682 EDRKVEGIIADLSVR
+682 KQEGTA
-697 ENMILA
+697 
-703 LQAKRGMFKLMSR
+703 
-716 KEQEELTDKYI
+716 TDK
-727 KMLQVKTASR
+727 S
-737 ETPIKSL
+737 KSWVD
-744 SGGNQ
+744 Q
-749 QKVILGRWLMTEPDF
+749 DY
-764 LILDEPTRGIDVGT
+764 DV
-778 KTEIQKLVVKLANEG
+778 N
-793 MSVVFISSEVEEM
+793 
-806 LRTVTHMGILRDG
+806 
-819 EKVGELEESE
+819 
-829 LSQENVMKAIA
+829 
-840 GGDK
+840 

>member
-285 TSRSSDELPNIIVV
+285 ASRSSDELPNIIVV

-433 DEILTHHIMEAM
+433 DEILTQHIMEAM

-652 TKYSRVYVNGEKLD
+652 TKYSRVYVNGEKQKSRFLNNTRINLSETELKDGD
-666 VKAPIDAMHQG
+666 VIQVGQVGSSDTIFRMSDKYTYQNG
-677 MAYCP
+677 QLV
-682 EDRKVEGIIADLSVR
+682 KQEGTA
-697 ENMILA
+697 
-703 LQAKRGMFKLMSR
+703 
-716 KEQEELTDKYI
+716 TDK
-727 KMLQVKTASR
+727 S
-737 ETPIKSL
+737 KSWVD
-744 SGGNQ
+744 Q
-749 QKVILGRWLMTEPDF
+749 DY
-764 LILDEPTRGIDVGT
+764 DV
-778 KTEIQKLVVKLANEG
+778 N
-793 MSVVFISSEVEEM
+793 
-806 LRTVTHMGILRDG
+806 
-819 EKVGELEESE
+819 
-829 LSQENVMKAIA
+829 
-840 GGDK
+840 

>member
-285 TSRSSDELPNIIVV
+285 ASRSSDELPNIIVV

-403 ANVFNNMGFDT
+403 ANVFNNMEFDT

-556 KDDKNIPAY
+556 KHDKNIPAY

-652 TKYSRVYVNGEKLD
+652 TKYSRVYVNGEKQKSSFLNNTRINLSETELKDGD
-666 VKAPIDAMHQG
+666 VIQVGQVGSSDTIFRMSDKYTYQNG
-677 MAYCP
+677 QLV
-682 EDRKVEGIIADLSVR
+682 KQEGTA
-697 ENMILA
+697 
-703 LQAKRGMFKLMSR
+703 
-716 KEQEELTDKYI
+716 TDK
-727 KMLQVKTASR
+727 S
-737 ETPIKSL
+737 KSWVD
-744 SGGNQ
+744 Q
-749 QKVILGRWLMTEPDF
+749 DY
-764 LILDEPTRGIDVGT
+764 DV
-778 KTEIQKLVVKLANEG
+778 N
-793 MSVVFISSEVEEM
+793 
-806 LRTVTHMGILRDG
+806 
-819 EKVGELEESE
+819 
-829 LSQENVMKAIA
+829 
-840 GGDK
+840 

>member
-216 VLYTFVTNIAID
+216 VLYTFITNIAID

-285 TSRSSDELPNIIVV
+285 ASRSSDKLPNIIVV

-433 DEILTHHIMEAM
+433 DEILTQHIMEAM

-652 TKYSRVYVNGEKLD
+652 TKYSRVYVNGEKQKSSFLNNTRINLSETELKDGD
-666 VKAPIDAMHQG
+666 VIQVGQVGSSDTIFRMSDKYTYQNG
-677 MAYCP
+677 QLV
-682 EDRKVEGIIADLSVR
+682 KQEGTA
-697 ENMILA
+697 
-703 LQAKRGMFKLMSR
+703 
-716 KEQEELTDKYI
+716 TDK
-727 KMLQVKTASR
+727 S
-737 ETPIKSL
+737 KSWVD
-744 SGGNQ
+744 Q
-749 QKVILGRWLMTEPDF
+749 DY
-764 LILDEPTRGIDVGT
+764 DV
-778 KTEIQKLVVKLANEG
+778 N
-793 MSVVFISSEVEEM
+793 
-806 LRTVTHMGILRDG
+806 
-819 EKVGELEESE
+819 
-829 LSQENVMKAIA
+829 
-840 GGDK
+840 